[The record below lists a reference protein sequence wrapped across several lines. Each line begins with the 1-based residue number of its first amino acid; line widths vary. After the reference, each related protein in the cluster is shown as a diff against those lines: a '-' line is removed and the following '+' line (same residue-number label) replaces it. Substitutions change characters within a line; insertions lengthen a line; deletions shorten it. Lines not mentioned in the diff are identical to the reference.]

1 MFLLSVLH
9 QKEVV
14 QSVALFLLKW
24 LKWITSKLRHFERIL
39 VTVYYSNILNYFT
52 FLLSFQQKKVFHI
65 FAISDALVD
74 PIWHKLSYQHKI
86 WSLRMRK
93 KNKTA
98 MFIVACFP
106 VDAHC
111 ATIMPIPKF
120 KNEVYTCQ
128 TSLTNLIV
136 WLRFVTAPH
145 FFFFINDFV
154 INSKPLWKHV
164 FN

>member
-1 MFLLSVLH
+1 MVVLFLLSVLH

-24 LKWITSKLRHFERIL
+24 LKWITSKLRHLERIL

-93 KNKTA
+93 KKQDSN
-98 MFIVACFP
+98 V
-106 VDAHC
+106 HC
-111 ATIMPIPKF
+111 CLLPRRCPL
-120 KNEVYTCQ
+120 CQ
-128 TSLTNLIV
+128 YNANTKVQKRSLYLSNFL
-136 WLRFVTAPH
+136 
-145 FFFFINDFV
+145 N
-154 INSKPLWKHV
+154 
-164 FN
+164 